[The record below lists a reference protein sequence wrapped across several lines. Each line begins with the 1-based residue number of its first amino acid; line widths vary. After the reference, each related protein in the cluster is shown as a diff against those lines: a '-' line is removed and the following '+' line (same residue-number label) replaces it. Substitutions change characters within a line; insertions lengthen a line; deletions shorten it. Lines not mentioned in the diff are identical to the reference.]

1 MISAF
6 YPFTRSQITKNK
18 LISWWLNP
26 MRSASCLKR
35 CSFPAPPLPPGPI
48 SLPHRSVAVPENWGW
63 RHGESHG
70 SYGKICCKLS
80 KPCVFFIRN
89 MLKTIWKYGFA
100 QEIWNNM
107 GRYPFSMCPFQVWKW
122 WIYTPQ
128 KWYVRASSM
137 KISFLL
143 PHEIEFWIITHFQ
156 RHPKISLMFYPIS
169 STLYGI
175 TYINICTY
183 IHIYIYT

>member
-18 LISWWLNP
+18 LIRWWLNP

-80 KPCVFFIRN
+80 KPCVFFSLETCWKQSESMVLPR
-89 MLKTIWKYGFA
+89 KYGI
-100 QEIWNNM
+100 IWVDTL
-107 GRYPFSMCPFQVWKW
+107 FQCAPSKYGNGGS
-122 WIYTPQ
+122 I
-128 KWYVRASSM
+128 
-137 KISFLL
+137 
-143 PHEIEFWIITHFQ
+143 
-156 RHPKISLMFYPIS
+156 HPKIDTCAQAPWRLVSFFRMKSNFEL
-169 STLYGI
+169 
-175 TYINICTY
+175 
-183 IHIYIYT
+183 